1 MVFATSAAVL
11 VLEVLAGRLLAPYV
25 GVTLETFTAV
35 IGTALAGI
43 SLGTWAGGQLADR
56 FDPRNL
62 IGPELVIGGALTLI
76 AVPVVRTIGPGAP
89 TGSPVAMVALAALS
103 VFLPAAA
110 LSAVSPTVVKASLG
124 DLSQTGRVVGRL
136 SGLGTAGA
144 IFGTFVTGF
153 VLVAAL
159 PTPAIV
165 TALGGALVAFGV
177 GAWLFLRRTTRAA
190 LVPLVLL
197 ACVGG
202 AGTLAM
208 DSPCDR
214 ESAYYCASIR
224 TDPEDPSARILRL
237 DRLDHSYVYLGD
249 PTRLQFTYTR
259 LLAAA
264 IDTQTASGPLDAVH
278 VGGGGFTMPRWL
290 EATRP
295 GSVSDVVELDPSLV
309 ELARDELGLVTGPDL
324 RVHVGD
330 GRTELGA
337 FATAG
342 TDVVIGDA
350 FGSLSVPWHLTTAE
364 YVGDVARLLRPD
376 GWYVVNVIDYPPLRF
391 TRAEVATL
399 RRQFDSVAVV
409 TLPERY
415 KTGGNFILVAGNG
428 PIDGPGIVA
437 AARALELEAV
447 VMVGSELDAF
457 VGDAQVLTDDF
468 APVDQLLA
476 TRR

>member
-1 MVFATSAAVL
+1 MVFSTSAAVL

-35 IGTALAGI
+35 IGTVLAGI

-62 IGPELVIGGALTLI
+62 IGPELVVGGALTLV

-89 TGSPVAMVALAALS
+89 TGSAGAMVALAALS
-103 VFLPAAA
+103 VFLPSAV
-110 LSAVSPTVVKASLG
+110 LSTVSPTVVKASLD
-124 DLSQTGRVVGRL
+124 DLRQTGRVVGRL

-159 PTPAIV
+159 PTPAIIV
-165 TALGGALVAFGV
+165 VLGGALVAAGV
-177 GAWLFLRRTTRAA
+177 GTWLFLRRSTRLA
-190 LVPLVLL
+190 LLPLVLV
-197 ACVGG
+197 AGG
-202 AGTLAM
+202 GGVGTLAM

-214 ESAYYCASIR
+214 ESAYYCASVR
-224 TDPEDPSARILRL
+224 TDPAEPSARILRL

-249 PTRLQFTYTR
+249 PTRLEFSYTR

-264 IDTQTASGPLDAVH
+264 IDAQTAAGPLDVVH

-290 EATRP
+290 AATRP
-295 GSVSDVVELDPSLV
+295 GSVSDVVELDPALV
-309 ELARDELGLVTGPDL
+309 ELARDELGLVTGPEL
-324 RVHVGD
+324 RVRVED
-330 GRTELGA
+330 GRTALGA
-337 FATAG
+337 FAAGG

-364 YVGDVARLLRPD
+364 YVADVSRLLGPD
-376 GWYVVNVIDYPPLRF
+376 GWYLVNVIDYPPLRF
-391 TRAEVATL
+391 TKAEVATL
-399 RRQFDSVAVV
+399 RDRFSHVAVL
-409 TLPERY
+409 TLAQRY
-415 KTGGNFILVAGNG
+415 DTGGNFILVAGNR
-428 PIDGPGIVA
+428 PIDGPATIA
-437 AARALELEAV
+437 EARALGLEATV
-447 VMVGSELDAF
+447 LTGAELDDF
-457 VGDAQVLTDDF
+457 VGDAQILTDDF

-476 TRR
+476 TRQ